1 MRGYLGRRLLA
12 SIPVVLFVAIV
23 TFSLLYLTPGDPA
36 EVLAGDDATPEDVAQ
51 IRENLGLDRPYP
63 VRLSIFLGNTIQG
76 DLGLSVF
83 SGQEV
88 SALIADRF
96 EPTLSIA
103 VFATIIA
110 IVSGLPLGVI
120 AAWKAN
126 TWIDRA
132 IMVWAVIGLAL
143 PPFFMGFLI
152 VWAVGLQVR
161 LFPVNGYV
169 PLTENFGDY
178 LYYLVLP
185 SVAASNTFMALI
197 IRMTRSSVLEVLKQ
211 DYIRTARAKG
221 LSESLVL
228 FRHGVG
234 NADLPI
240 LTVIGFGVAFLIT
253 GLVVVESV
261 FAVPGMG
268 RLLVDSI
275 ARRDYPVIQGV
286 VLVISV
292 AYVLVNLI
300 VDILYTYF
308 DPRIK
313 Y

>member
-63 VRLSIFLGNTIQG
+63 VRLGIFLGNTLQG
-76 DLGLSVF
+76 DLGISVF
-83 SGQEV
+83 SGKEV

-110 IVSGLPLGVI
+110 ILSGLPLGVI

-126 TWIDRA
+126 TWIDRS

-234 NADLPI
+234 NAALPI

-286 VLVISV
+286 VLVISA
-292 AYVLVNLI
+292 AYVLVNLV

-308 DPRIK
+308 DPRIR

>member
-63 VRLSIFLGNTIQG
+63 VRLGIFLGNTLQG
-76 DLGLSVF
+76 DLGISVF
-83 SGQEV
+83 SGKEV
-88 SALIADRF
+88 SELIADRF

-110 IVSGLPLGVI
+110 ILSGLPLGVI

-126 TWIDRA
+126 TWIDRS

-234 NADLPI
+234 NAALPI

-286 VLVISV
+286 VLVISA
-292 AYVLVNLI
+292 AYVLVNLV

-308 DPRIK
+308 DPRIR

>member
-1 MRGYLGRRLLA
+1 MRGYVGRRFLA

-36 EVLAGDDATPEDVAQ
+36 EVLAGDDATAEDVAR

-63 VRLSIFLGNTIQG
+63 VRLGIFLGNTLTG
-76 DLGLSVF
+76 DLGTSVF
-83 SGQEV
+83 SGQKV

-96 EPTLSIA
+96 EPTLSLAI
-103 VFATIIA
+103 FATIIA
-110 IVSGLPLGVI
+110 ISMGLPLGVI

-126 TWIDRA
+126 TWIDRS
-132 IMVWAVIGLAL
+132 IMVYAVIGLAL
-143 PPFFMGFLI
+143 PPFFMGFLM
-152 VWAVGLQVR
+152 VWAIGLQLR
-161 LFPVNGYV
+161 LFPVAGYA
-169 PLTENFGDY
+169 PLTEGVGDY
-178 LYYLVLP
+178 FNYLFLP
-185 SVAASNTFMALI
+185 AVAASNTFMALI

-221 LSESLVL
+221 LSETLVL
-228 FRHGVG
+228 FRHGVR
-234 NADLPI
+234 NAALPI
-240 LTVIGFGVAFLIT
+240 LTVVGFGVAYLIT

-261 FAVPGMG
+261 FAVPGLG
-268 RLLVDSI
+268 RLLVDAI

-286 VLVISV
+286 VLVISA
-292 AYVLVNLI
+292 AYVLVNLS
-300 VDILYTYF
+300 VDLLYAYF

>member
-63 VRLSIFLGNTIQG
+63 VRLGIFLGNTLQG
-76 DLGLSVF
+76 DLGISVF
-83 SGQEV
+83 SGKEV
-88 SALIADRF
+88 SELIADRF

-103 VFATIIA
+103 VFATLIA
-110 IVSGLPLGVI
+110 ILSGLPLGVI

-126 TWIDRA
+126 TWIDRS

-234 NADLPI
+234 NAALPI

-286 VLVISV
+286 VLVISA
-292 AYVLVNLI
+292 AYVLVNLV

-308 DPRIK
+308 DPRIR

>member
-1 MRGYLGRRLLA
+1 MRGYVGRRFLA

-36 EVLAGDDATPEDVAQ
+36 EVLAGDDATPEDVAR
-51 IRENLGLDRPYP
+51 IRENLGLNRPYP
-63 VRLSIFLGNTIQG
+63 VRLGIFLGNTLTG
-76 DLGLSVF
+76 DLGISVF
-83 SGQEV
+83 SGQRV

-96 EPTLSIA
+96 EPTLSLAI
-103 VFATIIA
+103 FATIIA
-110 IVSGLPLGVI
+110 ISMGLPLGVI

-126 TWIDRA
+126 TWIDRS
-132 IMVWAVIGLAL
+132 IMVYAVIGLAL

-152 VWAVGLQVR
+152 VWAIGLQLR
-161 LFPVNGYV
+161 LFPVAGYA
-169 PLTENFGDY
+169 PLTEGVGDY
-178 LYYLVLP
+178 FNYLILP
-185 SVAASNTFMALI
+185 AVAASNTFMALI

-221 LSESLVL
+221 LSETLVL
-228 FRHGVG
+228 FRHGVR
-234 NADLPI
+234 NAALPI
-240 LTVIGFGVAFLIT
+240 LTVIGFGVAYLIT

-261 FAVPGMG
+261 FAVPGLG
-268 RLLVDSI
+268 RLLVDAI

-286 VLVISV
+286 VLVIST
-292 AYVLVNLI
+292 AYVLVNLS
-300 VDILYTYF
+300 VDLLYAYF

>member
-1 MRGYLGRRLLA
+1 MRGYVGRRFLA

-36 EVLAGDDATPEDVAQ
+36 EVLAGDDATPEDVAL
-51 IRENLGLDRPYP
+51 IRENLGLNRPYP
-63 VRLSIFLGNTIQG
+63 VRLGIFLGNTLTG
-76 DLGLSVF
+76 DLGISVF
-83 SGQEV
+83 SGQRV

-96 EPTLSIA
+96 EPTLSLAI
-103 VFATIIA
+103 FATIIA
-110 IVSGLPLGVI
+110 ISMGLPLGVI

-126 TWIDRA
+126 TWIDRS
-132 IMVWAVIGLAL
+132 IMVYAVIGLAL

-152 VWAVGLQVR
+152 VWAIGLQLR
-161 LFPVNGYV
+161 LFPVAGYA
-169 PLTENFGDY
+169 PLTEGVGDY
-178 LYYLVLP
+178 FNYLILP
-185 SVAASNTFMALI
+185 AVAASNTFMALI

-221 LSESLVL
+221 LSETLVL
-228 FRHGVG
+228 FRHGVR
-234 NADLPI
+234 NAALPI
-240 LTVIGFGVAFLIT
+240 LTVIGFGVAYLIT

-261 FAVPGMG
+261 FAVPGLG
-268 RLLVDSI
+268 RLLVDAI

-286 VLVISV
+286 VLVIST
-292 AYVLVNLI
+292 AYVLVNLS
-300 VDILYTYF
+300 VDLLYAYF

>member
-1 MRGYLGRRLLA
+1 MRGYVGRRFLA

-36 EVLAGDDATPEDVAQ
+36 EVLAGDDATEEDVAR

-63 VRLSIFLGNTIQG
+63 VRLGIFLGNTLTG
-76 DLGLSVF
+76 DLGISVF
-83 SGQEV
+83 SGQRV

-96 EPTLSIA
+96 EPTLSLA

-110 IVSGLPLGVI
+110 ISMGLPLGVI

-126 TWIDRA
+126 TWIDRS
-132 IMVWAVIGLAL
+132 IMVYAVIGLAI

-152 VWAVGLQVR
+152 VWAIGLQLR
-161 LFPVNGYV
+161 LFPVAGYA
-169 PLTENFGDY
+169 PLTEGVGDY
-178 LYYLVLP
+178 FNYLILP
-185 SVAASNTFMALI
+185 AVAASNTFMALI

-221 LSESLVL
+221 LSETLVL
-228 FRHGVG
+228 FRHGVR
-234 NADLPI
+234 NAALPI
-240 LTVIGFGVAFLIT
+240 LTVIGFGVAYLIT

-261 FAVPGMG
+261 FAVPGLG

-286 VLVISV
+286 VLVISA
-292 AYVLVNLI
+292 AYVLVNLS
-300 VDILYTYF
+300 VDLLYAYF

>member
-1 MRGYLGRRLLA
+1 MLA

-36 EVLAGDDATPEDVAQ
+36 EVLAGDDATPEDVEL
-51 IRENLGLDRPYP
+51 IRQNLGLDRSYP
-63 VRLSIFLGNTIQG
+63 VRLGIFLGNTVQG

-83 SGQEV
+83 SGKTV
-88 SALIADRF
+88 SSLIADRF

-103 VFATIIA
+103 IFATIIA
-110 IVSGLPLGVI
+110 IALGLPLGVI

-126 TWIDRA
+126 TWIDRS

-169 PLTENFGDY
+169 PLTEDFGNY

-185 SVAASNTFMALI
+185 SLAASNTFMSLI

-234 NADLPI
+234 NAALPI

-292 AYVLVNLI
+292 AYVLVNLV

>member
-1 MRGYLGRRLLA
+1 MLA

-36 EVLAGDDATPEDVAQ
+36 EVLAGDDATPEDVEL

-63 VRLSIFLGNTIQG
+63 VRLGIFLGNTIQG

-83 SGQEV
+83 SGKTV
-88 SALIADRF
+88 SSLIADRF

-103 VFATIIA
+103 IFATIIA
-110 IVSGLPLGVI
+110 ITLGLPLGVI

-126 TWIDRA
+126 TWIDRS

-169 PLTENFGDY
+169 PLTEDFGNY

-185 SVAASNTFMALI
+185 SLAASNTFMSLI

-234 NADLPI
+234 NAALPI

-292 AYVLVNLI
+292 AYVLVNLV

>member
-63 VRLSIFLGNTIQG
+63 VRLGIFLGNTLQG
-76 DLGLSVF
+76 DLGISVF
-83 SGQEV
+83 SGKEV
-88 SALIADRF
+88 SELIADRF

-103 VFATIIA
+103 VFATLIA
-110 IVSGLPLGVI
+110 ILSGLPLGVI

-126 TWIDRA
+126 TWIDRS

-234 NADLPI
+234 NAALPI

-286 VLVISV
+286 VLVISA
-292 AYVLVNLI
+292 AYVLVNLV

>member
-1 MRGYLGRRLLA
+1 MRGYVGRRFLA

-36 EVLAGDDATPEDVAQ
+36 EVLAGDDATAEDVAR

-63 VRLSIFLGNTIQG
+63 VRLGIFLGNTLTG
-76 DLGLSVF
+76 DLGTSVF
-83 SGQEV
+83 SGQRV

-96 EPTLSIA
+96 EPTLSLAI
-103 VFATIIA
+103 FATIIA
-110 IVSGLPLGVI
+110 ISMGLPLGVI

-126 TWIDRA
+126 TWIDRS
-132 IMVWAVIGLAL
+132 IMVYAVIGLAL
-143 PPFFMGFLI
+143 PPFFMGFLM
-152 VWAVGLQVR
+152 VWAIGLQLR
-161 LFPVNGYV
+161 LFPVAGYA
-169 PLTENFGDY
+169 PLTEGVGDY
-178 LYYLVLP
+178 FNYLFLP
-185 SVAASNTFMALI
+185 AVAASNTFMALI

-221 LSESLVL
+221 LSETLVL
-228 FRHGVG
+228 FRHGVR
-234 NADLPI
+234 NAALPI
-240 LTVIGFGVAFLIT
+240 LTVVGFGVAYLIT

-261 FAVPGMG
+261 FAVPGLG
-268 RLLVDSI
+268 RLLVDAI

-286 VLVISV
+286 VLVISA
-292 AYVLVNLI
+292 AYVLVNLS
-300 VDILYTYF
+300 VDLLYAYF

>member
-63 VRLSIFLGNTIQG
+63 VRLGIFLGNTLQG

-83 SGQEV
+83 SGKEV

-110 IVSGLPLGVI
+110 IASGLPLGVI

-234 NADLPI
+234 NAALPI

-286 VLVISV
+286 VLVISA
-292 AYVLVNLI
+292 AYVLVNLV

-308 DPRIK
+308 DPRIR

>member
-110 IVSGLPLGVI
+110 ILSGLPLGVI

-234 NADLPI
+234 NAALPI